1 MTATNARAR
10 EETRGARCG
19 GDEKCV
25 ARDVEATSRWGT
37 TRRGIVRVDG
47 WTARF

>member
-1 MTATNARAR
+1 MTATNARDG
-10 EETRGARCG
+10 EETRGARDGC
-19 GDEKCV
+19 DENCV